1 MHIFLTNTNL
11 KNNKSRCL
19 NYVTCY
25 IIHYFFN
32 VSIFY
37 YHFLF
42 VCVKV
47 CACVCMCVYPRGN
60 GKIAVQIAGVIG
72 YHSKEALA
80 S

>member
-1 MHIFLTNTNL
+1 MFKLCYLLHNTLFFQCINFLL
-11 KNNKSRCL
+11 SFSFR
-19 NYVTCY
+19 
-25 IIHYFFN
+25 H
-32 VSIFY
+32 
-37 YHFLF
+37 
-42 VCVKV
+42 CVKV